1 MSNAENIESIKR
13 KIKAHESRKEE
24 LRKIYEQSVLAIDDE
39 IKELK
44 IELADMILSDSPDA
58 PTNSE
63 SQATFVKIKFK
74 DNGKTYDYLWDSPE
88 EVAAGDTVLVESRF
102 HGYQQVEVVEVFK
115 EDVGYMDHNY
125 KSAFPGTIQ

>member
-13 KIKAHESRKEE
+13 KIQAHESRKEE
-24 LRKIYEQSVLAIDDE
+24 LRKIYEQSVLAIDGE

-44 IELADMILSDSPDA
+44 IELADMILNDFPAA

-125 KSAFPGTIQ
+125 KSAFPATIQ